1 MIRPCPRPHGTFLD
15 RYAAAG
21 APADCY
27 ATEVPGTV
35 NLQQFVEA
43 FYTGR
48 VFKLERLILR
58 WFVGR
63 PSTDAEVRELAA
75 GDRTDFAAWR
85 VEERAENQLLMC
97 DYVGRTR
104 SWFMVAPT
112 VTGAADATDATGA
125 TDVPDV
131 PDATGAPAADGT
143 ATGASTRLYFGS
155 AVVPVMDRRTGMA
168 RMSWPY
174 HALLGFHRLYSR
186 VLLREAAANL
196 SRLSHHSQRPD
207 Q

>member
-35 NLQQFVEA
+35 SLQQFVEA

-63 PSTDAEVRELAA
+63 PSTDAEVRQLAA

-85 VEERAENQLLMC
+85 VEKRADDQLLMC

-104 SWFMVAPT
+104 SWFMVVPI
-112 VTGAADATDATGA
+112 ATDALGAVGATGARGAAGA
-125 TDVPDV
+125 TD
-131 PDATGAPAADGT
+131 APAADGS

-174 HALLGFHRLYSR
+174 HVLLGFHRLYSR
-186 VLLREAAANL
+186 VLLRDAAANL
-196 SRLSHHSQRPD
+196 SRLSRQSRQPG